1 MKEQELFD
9 YLKVNKF
16 ADLVRSSSVYD
27 SFDCLTTEHNLYI
40 ELKCRYKH
48 YPELL
53 IEKFK
58 YDKLIA
64 EAKGRG
70 MKPWY
75 INSTPNGKWAFD
87 LSVIPEPTWSSEL
100 MPATTEFNNTS
111 KVFKTVGFLWLKQ
124 GQEI

>member
-1 MKEQELFD
+1 VKEQELFD
-9 YLKVNKF
+9 YLKANKF
-16 ADLVRSSSVYD
+16 SDLVRSTGIYD

-53 IEKFK
+53 IEKSK

-87 LSVIPEPTWSSEL
+87 LSVVPEPAWSSRL
-100 MPATTEFNNTS
+100 MPATTEFNNTRR
-111 KVFKTVGFLWLKQ
+111 VFKTVGFLWLKH